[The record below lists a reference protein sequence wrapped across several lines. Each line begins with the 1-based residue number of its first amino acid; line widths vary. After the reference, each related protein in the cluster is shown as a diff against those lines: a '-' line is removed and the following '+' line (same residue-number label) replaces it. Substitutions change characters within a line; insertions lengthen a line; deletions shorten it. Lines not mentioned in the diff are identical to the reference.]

1 MFWLS
6 HLSLSGLEEKVSG
19 LSAMDQQVHL
29 NSKVHEGLGDEAV
42 ST

>member
-6 HLSLSGLEEKVSG
+6 HLSLSGLEKKVSG
-19 LSAMDQQVHL
+19 LSEMDQQVHL
-29 NSKVHEGLGDEAV
+29 HSKVHEGQGDEVV